1 MPARNQVKGG
11 SMRSRTISK
20 VVAASIAVALIGAAC
35 GDDKTAST
43 PNTTA
48 ASGAV
53 TPTTVGATT
62 TTKPVD
68 PLTAIGIDL
77 SKCGKDY
84 DAKKGIVNNEI
95 LIGQSVPQSGT
106 FAGFGLLSTSLKAY
120 FDYANA
126 ELNGVNGKKLK
137 LVVKDDA
144 YEPERTSKNVDE
156 LISKDGVFAFSGVL
170 GTPNNLAVWDKL
182 NEQCVPHLFPS
193 TGAPDWGDVAG
204 HPWTVSGAVVPYN
217 LEARMWVDYLKTKYP
232 SGTTVAILEAD
243 NDFSKAYEFW
253 FKKFIAGTTIK
264 IVDTQKHDPA
274 APNVTNQMT
283 TLGNSKAEVAIAM
296 TTTGYCTQF
305 LKGIGD
311 NPNWKPATKLVSGTC
326 RSSLF
331 IGPAGPGA
339 TDALFAAAGK
349 DLGDPALAA
358 DPDVV
363 KTRQLAVKYGIAES
377 LLGVSLIPTGWL
389 YGEILRDVLLRADAL
404 PGGLTRPNVLLAA
417 RDTNVKSGLILPGV
431 QLKLSGKDDAYL
443 IESARFDKW
452 NGTTFE
458 KAGEVVTTYEG
469 QLKFEKAL

>member
-1 MPARNQVKGG
+1 
-11 SMRSRTISK
+11 MRSKTISK
-20 VVAASIAVALIGAAC
+20 LTAAVLALALIGASC
-35 GDDKTAST
+35 GDDKSET
-43 PNTTA
+43 
-48 ASGAV
+48 
-53 TPTTVGATT
+53 TPTTTASSGAPATAGATT

-68 PLTAIGIDL
+68 PLTAIGIDVG
-77 SKCGKDY
+77 KCGSSY
-84 DAKKGIVNNEI
+84 NPTKGIVNNEI
-95 LIGQSVPQSGT
+95 LIGQSVPQSGA
-106 FAGFGLLSTSLKAY
+106 FAGFGYLSTALKAY

-137 LVVKDDA
+137 LIVKDDA
-144 YEPERTSKNVDE
+144 YEPARTSKNVDD
-156 LISKDGVFAFSGVL
+156 LISTDGVFAFSGVL

-182 NEQCVPHLFPS
+182 NDQCIPHLFPS
-193 TGAPDWGDVAG
+193 TGAPDWGDVAN

-232 SGTTVAILEAD
+232 NGTNVALLIAD
-243 NDFSKAYEFW
+243 NDFGKAYDFW
-253 FKKFIAGTTIK
+253 FKKFIAGTNIK
-264 IVDTQKHDPA
+264 IVDSQKHDPA

-296 TTTGYCTQF
+296 TTTTFCTGF

-311 NPNWKPATKLVSGTC
+311 NPNWKPAVKLMSGTC

-339 TDALFAAAGK
+339 TDSLYAAAGK
-349 DLGDPALAA
+349 DLGDPALAT
-358 DPDVV
+358 DPDVI
-363 KTRQLAVKYGIAES
+363 KTRQLAVKYGIAEG
-377 LLGVSLIPTGWL
+377 LLAVSLIPTGWL
-389 YGEILRDVLLRADAL
+389 YGEILRDVLVRADGK

-417 RDTNVKSGLILPGV
+417 RETNLKPGLILPGV
-431 QLKLSGKDDAYL
+431 QLKLAGKDDAYL

-458 KAGEVVTTYEG
+458 KAGEIVTTYEG

>member
-1 MPARNQVKGG
+1 
-11 SMRSRTISK
+11 MRSKSISK
-20 VVAASIAVALIGAAC
+20 LTVALVAVALIGVAC
-35 GDDKTAST
+35 GDSKTANT
-43 PNTTA
+43 PITTA
-48 ASGAV
+48 GGGTP

-62 TTKPVD
+62 TTKAVD
-68 PLTAIGIDL
+68 PLAAIGIDL
-77 SKCGKDY
+77 SKCGSSY
-84 DAKKGIVNNEI
+84 NPTKGIVNNEI

-106 FAGFGLLSTSLKAY
+106 FAGFGLLSTALKAY

-137 LVVKDDA
+137 LIVKDDA
-144 YEPERTSKNVDE
+144 YEPDRTSKNVDE
-156 LISKDGVFAFSGVL
+156 LISKDGVFAFSGIL
-170 GTPNNLAVWDKL
+170 GTPNNLAVWDKI
-182 NEQCVPHLFPS
+182 NEQCIPHLFPS
-193 TGAPDWGDVAG
+193 TGAPDWGDVAN
-204 HPWTVSGAVVPYN
+204 HPWTVAGAVVPYN
-217 LEARMWVDYLKTKYP
+217 LEARIWVDYLKTKYP
-232 SGTTVAILEAD
+232 NGTTVALLEAD
-243 NDFSKAYEFW
+243 NDFGKAYDFW
-253 FKKFIAGTTIK
+253 FKKFIAGTSIK
-264 IVDTQKHDPA
+264 IVETQKHDPA

-311 NPNWKPATKLVSGTC
+311 NPNWKPAVKLVSGTC

-339 TDALFAAAGK
+339 TDALFLAAGK
-349 DLGDPALAA
+349 DLGDPALAS

-363 KTRQLAVKYGIAES
+363 KTRQLAVKYGVADN

-389 YGEILRDVLLRADAL
+389 YGEILRDVLVRADAK

-417 RDTNVKSGLILPGV
+417 RETDYKSGLALPGV

-443 IESARFDKW
+443 YESARFDKW

-458 KAGEVVTTYEG
+458 KASEVITTYEG

>member
-1 MPARNQVKGG
+1 
-11 SMRSRTISK
+11 MRSKSISR
-20 VVAASIAVALIGAAC
+20 VTVALVAMALIGAAC
-35 GDDKTAST
+35 GDSKTAST
-43 PNTTA
+43 TTTTVAGGGA
-48 ASGAV
+48 A

-62 TTKPVD
+62 TTKAPD
-68 PLTAIGIDL
+68 PLAAIGIDL
-77 SKCGKDY
+77 SKCGANY
-84 DAKKGIVNNEI
+84 NPTQGIANNEI

-144 YEPERTSKNVDE
+144 YEPDRTSKNVDE
-156 LISKDGVFAFSGVL
+156 MISKDGVFAFSGVL

-182 NEQCVPHLFPS
+182 NDQCIPHLFPS
-193 TGAPDWGDVAG
+193 TGAPDWGDVAN
-204 HPWTVSGAVVPYN
+204 HPWTVAGAVVPYN
-217 LEARMWVDYLKTKYP
+217 LEARMWVDYLKTKFP
-232 SGTTVAILEAD
+232 NGTTVALLEAD
-243 NDFSKAYEFW
+243 NDFGKAYDYW
-253 FKKFIAGTTIK
+253 FKKFIAGTNIK
-264 IVDTQKHDPA
+264 IVETQKHDPA

-283 TLGNSKAEVAIAM
+283 TLANSKAEVAIGM

-305 LKGIGD
+305 LKAIGD
-311 NPNWKPATKLVSGTC
+311 NPNWKPTVKLMSGTC

-339 TDALFAAAGK
+339 TDSLYLSAGK
-349 DLGDPALAA
+349 DLGDPALAQDA
-358 DPDVV
+358 DVV
-363 KTRQLAVKYGIAES
+363 KIRQLAVKYGIAEN

-389 YGEILRDVLLRADAL
+389 YGEVLRDVLMRADAM

-417 RDTNVKSGLILPGV
+417 RNTDVKSGLILPGV

-443 IESARFDKW
+443 VESARFDKW

-458 KAGEVVTTYEG
+458 KASEVITTYEG

>member
-1 MPARNQVKGG
+1 
-11 SMRSRTISK
+11 MRSKSICRFAAA
-20 VVAASIAVALIGAAC
+20 VVALALVGSAC
-35 GDDKTAST
+35 GDDKPAST
-43 PNTTA
+43 PATTD
-48 ASGAV
+48 SGGA

-68 PLTAIGIDL
+68 PLTAIGIDV
-77 SKCGKDY
+77 SKCGSGY
-84 DAKKGIVNNEI
+84 SPTKGIVNNEI

-156 LISKDGVFAFSGVL
+156 LITKDGVFAFSGVL

-182 NEQCVPHLFPS
+182 NDQCIPHLFPS
-193 TGAPDWGDVAG
+193 TGAPDWGDVVN

-243 NDFSKAYEFW
+243 NDFGKSYEFW
-253 FKKFIAGTTIK
+253 FKKFITGTNIK
-264 IVDTQKHDPA
+264 IADTQKHDPA

-311 NPNWKPATKLVSGTC
+311 NPNWKPAVKLVSGTC
-326 RSSLF
+326 RTSLF
-331 IGPAGPGA
+331 IAPAGPGA
-339 TDALFAAAGK
+339 TDAIFASAGK

-358 DPDVV
+358 DADVV
-363 KTRQLAVKYGIAES
+363 KTRQLAVKYGIAEN

-389 YGEILRDVLLRADAL
+389 YGEILRDVLVRADGMT
-404 PGGLTRPNVLLAA
+404 GGLTRPNVLLAA
-417 RDTNVKSGLILPGV
+417 RSTDLKSGLILPGV

-469 QLKFEKAL
+469 QLKYEKAL